1 MMQTR
6 TSFAIILPKIT
17 CFLHLG
23 LSGVPEAASVGAK
36 EASVK
41 KQTAGTSWNEVGTEP
56 TGPV

>member
-23 LSGVPEAASVGAK
+23 LSAMPNGASVGAI

-41 KQTAGTSWNEVGTEP
+41 KQTAGTSWN
-56 TGPV
+56 